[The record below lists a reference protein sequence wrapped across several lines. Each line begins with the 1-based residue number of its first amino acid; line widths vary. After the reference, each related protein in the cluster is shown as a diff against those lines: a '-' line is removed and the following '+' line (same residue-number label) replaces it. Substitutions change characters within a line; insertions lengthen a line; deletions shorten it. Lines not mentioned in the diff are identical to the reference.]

1 MNAIKSYR
9 ERSGMKQL
17 EVAEKIGISPITMCR
32 YENGIRTP
40 RWIDIEKMCQLFGCS
55 AEELMNR
62 NPIQSP
68 APAGGMQTT
77 A

>member
-40 RWIDIEKMCQLFGCS
+40 RWIDIAKMCQLFGCS
-55 AEELMNR
+55 A
-62 NPIQSP
+62 
-68 APAGGMQTT
+68 
-77 A
+77 